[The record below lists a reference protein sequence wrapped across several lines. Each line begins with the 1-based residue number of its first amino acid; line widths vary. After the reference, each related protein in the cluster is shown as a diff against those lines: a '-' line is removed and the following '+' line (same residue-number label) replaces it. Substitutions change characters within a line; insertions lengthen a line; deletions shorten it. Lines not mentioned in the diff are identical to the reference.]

1 MRMTVENKARYILVG
16 LFTLAVIVA
25 GFAFTYWLN
34 TTGALQQRSYYRI
47 RYQNSVAGL
56 LVGSAVQFNG
66 VRVGEVTALD
76 LNPATPKEVV
86 VTVAVAP
93 SAPVRSDT
101 KAGFAF
107 QGLMGAPAVA
117 LTGGS
122 STPLPS
128 GTSSADIPVLIA
140 DPDAGKTM
148 TEAALGALHR
158 VDAVVS
164 ENSAPLKSTIANLS
178 KFTDALARNSDR
190 VDSILAGLERMTG
203 GSKAQNA
210 VFDLTAAR
218 TFPKFRKPALGLLV
232 VQYPTAAAALGQ
244 DKILIRDDGGL
255 RPFTPEAKWSDMLLE
270 EVQSSIVQSFENAG
284 FLGQVSR
291 PVEGTTVDFQLVTD
305 IRNFQILA
313 GTPATADVEFS
324 AKVLNGEGH
333 VAGARLFRINK
344 PVHSPDAVGAASA
357 LDAAFGSMLP
367 DLVVWTSTLV
377 GSAPSTPH

>member
-1 MRMTVENKARYILVG
+1 MAMENRARYILVG
-16 LFTLAVIVA
+16 LFTLAVITA

-34 TTGALQQRSYYRI
+34 TAGALQQRSYYRI

-76 LNPATPKEVV
+76 LSPDNPKDVV
-86 VTVAVAP
+86 VTIAITP
-93 SAPVRSDT
+93 SVPVRADT
-101 KAGFAF
+101 KAGIAF

-117 LTGGS
+117 LAGGS
-122 STPLPS
+122 GAPLSPE
-128 GTSSADIPVLIA
+128 TSSADMPVLIA
-140 DPDAGKTM
+140 EPNAGETM
-148 TEAALGALHR
+148 TEAALAALHR

-164 ENSAPLKSTIANLS
+164 ENAEPLKSTIANLS

-190 VDSILAGLERMTG
+190 VDGILAGIERMTG
-203 GSKAQNA
+203 GASKSQTA

-218 TFPKFRKPALGLLV
+218 TFPKFEKPAVGLLV
-232 VQYPTAAAALGQ
+232 VQYPIAAAMLGQ
-244 DKILIRDDGGL
+244 DKILIRDAGEL

-291 PVEGTTVDFQLVTD
+291 PVEGATPDFQLVTD

-313 GTPATADVEFS
+313 GTPVTADVEFS
-324 AKVLNGEGH
+324 AKILNSEGH
-333 VAGARLFRINK
+333 VVGARLFHASR
-344 PVHSPDAVGAASA
+344 PLHSEDAVGAAGA

-367 DLVVWTSTLV
+367 DLVVWTSTTIGNV
-377 GSAPSTPH
+377 ASAPH